1 MTAVAEILVDSV
13 ADVVTVPLHAVVEH
27 EDQTYV
33 VVRDDVDGMEPRPVD
48 LGQSSETR
56 VSIKN
61 GLEEG
66 ESIAVNAQDFVE
78 KLFQNRD
85 SSSLPRRFLSWFG
98 GLLLSWPSGIFCSTK
113 CGAF

>member
-85 SSSLPRRFLSWFG
+85 SSSPAS
-98 GLLLSWPSGIFCSTK
+98 
-113 CGAF
+113 